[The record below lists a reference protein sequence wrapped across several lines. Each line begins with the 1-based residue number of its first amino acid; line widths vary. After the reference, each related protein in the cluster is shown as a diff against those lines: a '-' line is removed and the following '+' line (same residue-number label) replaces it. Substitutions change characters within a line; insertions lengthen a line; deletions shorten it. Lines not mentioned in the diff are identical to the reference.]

1 MSQIIFV
8 WFAPIWHNILHQK
21 VYAGG
26 HFWSIFVKIFDC
38 FWKIVR
44 SYYELSGRIY
54 SKLSR
59 YFFLISKEYSITI
72 LDAGETSKSFNV
84 NIRGFWDFDFFLFPL
99 QNFPMEK
106 PSQNEQKNQNFN
118 FIIKYFWRWCMFKM
132 LLKVF
137 SSCFL
142 SKINVFSYGYHF
154 STKKIHCS
162 TIKRISS
169 KLA

>member
-1 MSQIIFV
+1 MICTHMAQYFASESLCWGSFLVDFCQKFWLFLKNSPAILWAERPDILQSLQI
-8 WFAPIWHNILHQK
+8 
-21 VYAGG
+21 
-26 HFWSIFVKIFDC
+26 
-38 FWKIVR
+38 
-44 SYYELSGRIY
+44 
-54 SKLSR
+54 
-59 YFFLISKEYSITI
+59 FFLISKEYSTTI
-72 LDAGETSKSFNV
+72 LDVGETSKSFDV
-84 NIRGFWDFDFFLFPL
+84 NIRGFWDLVFFLFSL

-154 STKKIHCS
+154 STKKIYCS
-162 TIKRISS
+162 TIRRISS

>member
-1 MSQIIFV
+1 MICTHMAQYFASESLCWGSFLVDFCQKFWLFLKNSPAILWAERPDILQSLQI
-8 WFAPIWHNILHQK
+8 
-21 VYAGG
+21 
-26 HFWSIFVKIFDC
+26 
-38 FWKIVR
+38 
-44 SYYELSGRIY
+44 
-54 SKLSR
+54 
-59 YFFLISKEYSITI
+59 FFLISKEYSTTI
-72 LDAGETSKSFNV
+72 LDVGETSKSFDV
-84 NIRGFWDFDFFLFPL
+84 NIRGFWDPVFFLFPL

-162 TIKRISS
+162 TIRTISS